1 LTPGEHDFV
10 VERTASAV
18 TVHQPIGP
26 DTDVGVDVPSAWGAA
41 HATAVGADGTALAT
55 VAGTLAGGRFVFRYS
70 GAVGG
75 VRVASYR
82 VMQG

>member
-1 LTPGEHDFV
+1 
-10 VERTASAV
+10 
-18 TVHQPIGP
+18 
-26 DTDVGVDVPSAWGAA
+26 
-41 HATAVGADGTALAT
+41 VGADGTALAT